1 MPMSMRAG
9 AGIAAD
15 AVLWSGMRAA
25 HSTEGPAGGWVAELR
40 VWVRNGRAA
49 LAAAALLAAAAQTQG
64 QDTAW
69 RDLESRIQYGYY
81 TEDAAALRGVA
92 TTLGDSDA
100 HDKLHGYYAGLLEWR
115 LALLAAR
122 PGAPAHGPSAAQLT
136 QRCVS
141 DLDGALALD
150 ADFADALALRSACLA
165 TALTGSGVHV
175 PFAAYRARKDLE
187 RAAARC
193 AHRLRA
199 RRLPGRR
206 ARAAAAEAA
215 AHGGRL
221 RGRAP
226 RPGAVAGLG
235 RGGGL
240 AAAGARA
247 ARSWRPARGAR
258 CARARPADRAAVSR
272 GAAADGADHR
282 RLRQRRPAGVI
293 VARLRAATPHHVP
306 RE

>member
-1 MPMSMRAG
+1 M
-9 AGIAAD
+9 
-15 AVLWSGMRAA
+15 
-25 HSTEGPAGGWVAELR
+25 AELR
-40 VWVRNGRAA
+40 VRLRNGRAA

-64 QDTAW
+64 QDSAW

-92 TTLGDSDA
+92 TTLGDGDA

-122 PGAPAHGPSAAQLT
+122 PGAPAQGPSAAQLT

-187 RAAARC
+187 RALQLAATNPRVLLLD
-193 AHRLRA
+193 ALSDANPESALPKLRHAVAAFEAERGGAEQLPGWGAAEAWLLLGRDLLDHGDALGARDALEHALLIAPQFAAA
-199 RRLPGRR
+199 RRLMTQIT
-206 ARAAAAEAA
+206 
-215 AHGGRL
+215 
-221 RGRAP
+221 
-226 RPGAVAGLG
+226 AG
-235 RGGGL
+235 
-240 AAAGARA
+240 
-247 ARSWRPARGAR
+247 
-258 CARARPADRAAVSR
+258 
-272 GAAADGADHR
+272 
-282 RLRQRRPAGVI
+282 
-293 VARLRAATPHHVP
+293 
-306 RE
+306 